1 MAQEIVKVIKIDAS
15 SSSKSINQL
24 KKELNDLK
32 KTLQSTKVGS
42 KEYESTLKQLG
53 NVQRQY
59 ANILDDVK
67 SRTQSTGQM
76 FRTLNS
82 FANGLAKSYSAINAA
97 VNLLGAENEDLD
109 KSLVKVARTI
119 QLIQGLSGFGD
130 LINQLP
136 RVIGLFKNLFSA
148 IDPVERSIGRIAKD
162 LSDIDTSKLR
172 MPNQGGGATTTTT
185 ATATGGGGAVAVK
198 QIEQQNQALK
208 QQTTYYPALLK
219 QEKDLYKARENTAKQ
234 LAKTQ
239 QSLQEIKNI
248 TTKTMTAF
256 LKGAQES
263 GMSMSELTD
272 LMNQYKGD
280 TVGLLKELQKLPNI
294 NENFAKSAKDMGLST
309 EYLTKNAQLL
319 SSTYADNCRETE
331 RLTQEY
337 SKLDAQYKEVN
348 EQIQLQE
355 AGMTKFQKTLA
366 RTGVVGRTAMT
377 MIKTALMSIG
387 IGLLIEGLVL
397 AAK

>member
-67 SRTQSTGQM
+67 ARTQSTGQM

-136 RVIGLFKNLFSA
+136 RVTGLFKNLFSA
-148 IDPVERSIGRIAKD
+148 IDPVERSIDRIAKD

-172 MPNQGGGATTTTT
+172 MPDQGATTTTT

-198 QIEQQNQALK
+198 QIEQQNQALQ

-219 QEKDLYKARENTAKQ
+219 QEKDLYKARENTQKQ
-234 LAKTQ
+234 LIKTQ
-239 QSLQEIKNI
+239 ESLQETKNI
-248 TTKTMTAF
+248 TNKIMTAF
-256 LKGAQES
+256 LKGAKES

-280 TVGLLKELQKLPNI
+280 AGGLLKELQKLPNI
-294 NENFAKSAKDMGLST
+294 NENFVKSAKDMGLST
-309 EYLTKNAQLL
+309 EYLTKNYQLL
-319 SSTYADNCRETE
+319 SSTYADNYRETE
-331 RLTQEY
+331 RLTEEY

-377 MIKTALMSIG
+377 MIKTALISIG

>member
-67 SRTQSTGQM
+67 ARTQSTGQM

-136 RVIGLFKNLFSA
+136 RVTGLFKSLFSA

-172 MPNQGGGATTTTT
+172 MPNQGATTTTT
-185 ATATGGGGAVAVK
+185 ATATGGGGAVAVR
-198 QIEQQNQALK
+198 QIEQQNQALQ

-239 QSLQEIKNI
+239 QSLQDIKSI
-248 TTKTMTAF
+248 TTKTMQAL

-309 EYLTKNAQLL
+309 EYLTKNSQLL
-319 SSTYADNCRETE
+319 SSAYADNYKETE
-331 RLTQEY
+331 RLTEEY

-355 AGMTKFQKTLA
+355 VGMTKFQKTLA

-377 MIKTALMSIG
+377 MIKTALISIG